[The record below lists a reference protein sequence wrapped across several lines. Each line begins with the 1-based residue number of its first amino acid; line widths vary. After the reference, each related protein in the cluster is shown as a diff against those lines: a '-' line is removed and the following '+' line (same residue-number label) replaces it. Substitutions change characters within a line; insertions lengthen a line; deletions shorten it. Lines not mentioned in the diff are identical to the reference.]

1 MDTSAL
7 KQAPLLSWKYQTRF
21 VPRTIASE
29 HHIILASWLLRA
41 CLYVFIPP
49 RRDIRLVFIW
59 TKYIAGM
66 KPFKCLTSYF
76 CCNKNIYACAKGKN
90 SSRPAGMK
98 CLYGNFSSRLGGMK
112 CLYGNFSSRLGGIPA
127 SVAEIPSRRDKW
139 RDHIN
144 TL

>member
-1 MDTSAL
+1 MGRD
-7 KQAPLLSWKYQTRF
+7 
-21 VPRTIASE
+21 
-29 HHIILASWLLRA
+29 
-41 CLYVFIPP
+41 VFIPP
-49 RRDIRLVFIW
+49 RRDTRLVFIW

-76 CCNKNIYACAKGKN
+76 CCNKGIYTCSKGEN
-90 SSRPAGMK
+90 SSRLA
-98 CLYGNFSSRLGGMK
+98 GMK

-144 TL
+144 TLYNLYYRWDLGKHPVPPG